1 MKKYLL
7 LLLFP
12 LLAYGA
18 TKTLQGDTWKS
29 ADLTKTW
36 TPPAASGTLLS
47 SAAAVT
53 IAQGGTNNTSAY
65 TTGSIM
71 FFDGT
76 KITEDNTNLFWDD
89 TNNRMRV
96 GTGESTF
103 TRSGSSKGSALT
115 VSGQGGSN
123 AYDIGLHKHSNTLNP
138 EVYFLRSEGS
148 EASPSIVSDGDLI
161 GAISFVA
168 YDGTDYEYGA
178 RITALVQGTPG
189 NNDMP
194 ASLNF
199 YTVPD
204 GSRTATRAMQLGQD
218 GHVAIGTSAATTSAK
233 LDIQGTD
240 GAILLPR
247 LTTVQRDA
255 LTPTAGMMVYNTTTS
270 EFNCYVSSWGSCG
283 GGARAVS
290 SDLTLTA
297 SDTIAISTTAYE
309 QSWLVQGNSAAI
321 TMSGTPFGST
331 DPANGAH
338 ITLIGNSDTNTVSLV
353 YTDSANGYVGPD
365 ITLGLY
371 DTVTVE
377 YNSTLDRFVLI
388 ARSN

>member
-1 MKKYLL
+1 MKKYLF

-53 IAQGGTNNTSAY
+53 VAQGGTNNTSAY
-65 TTGSIM
+65 TSGSVM
-71 FFDGT
+71 YFDGT
-76 KITEDNTNLFWDD
+76 KITEDNANLFFNATDK
-89 TNNRMRV
+89 RV
-96 GTGESTF
+96 RIGTGTDSF
-103 TRSGSSKGSALT
+103 TLGGSSKGSALT

-123 AYDIGLHKHSNTLNP
+123 AYDVGFHKHSNTLNP
-138 EVYFLRSEGS
+138 EIYFLRSEGS
-148 EASPSIVSDGDLI
+148 EGAPSIVANADLI

-178 RITALVQGTPG
+178 RITALVDGTPG

-204 GSRTATRAMQLGQD
+204 GTRTSTLRMKLGQD

-247 LTTVQRDA
+247 LTTAERDA

-270 EFNCYVSSWGSCG
+270 EFNCYVASWGSCG
-283 GGARAVS
+283 GGARSVS

-331 DPANGAH
+331 DPVNGAH
-338 ITLIGNSDTNTVSLV
+338 ITLVGNSDTNTVSLV

-371 DTVTVE
+371 ETVTVE
-377 YNSTLDRFVLI
+377 YNSTLDRYVLI